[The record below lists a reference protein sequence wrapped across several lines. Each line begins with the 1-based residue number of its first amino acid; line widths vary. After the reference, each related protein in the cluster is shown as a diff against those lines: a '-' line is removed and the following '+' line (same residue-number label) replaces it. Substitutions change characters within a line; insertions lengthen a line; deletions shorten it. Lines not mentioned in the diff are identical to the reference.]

1 MLEGLRLGEGGS
13 QIVLDPTTLEQV
25 LTSIRTTASEHE
37 GAVLVCAPQLRP
49 AVRKLAAPQAS
60 ALPVL
65 SYTEATQAAA
75 TIETIGV
82 IRVGTQTLA
91 A

>member
-1 MLEGLRLGEGGS
+1 
-13 QIVLDPTTLEQV
+13 
-25 LTSIRTTASEHE
+25 
-37 GAVLVCAPQLRP
+37 VCAPQLRP